1 MTVKLTE
8 RRRGAL
14 AALYVA
20 TEHNT
25 KKVRAAELYDTAATV
40 AGVEL
45 LRSQMDA
52 SAVLAEMKGELIH
65 SHETMGR
72 GNEYSLRDEGMEAI
86 VDMELPGDLSPDDLG
101 GPIFPKQ

>member
-20 TEHNT
+20 TEYNT
-25 KKVRAAELYDTAATV
+25 KKVRSAELYDTASTV
-40 AGVEL
+40 SGVEL

-52 SAVLAEMKGELIH
+52 SAIMAEMKGEFIY
-65 SHETMGR
+65 SHDTPSR
-72 GNEYSLRDEGMEAI
+72 GNQYSLRQKGVEAV
-86 VDMELPGDLSPDDLG
+86 VDMELPGDLSPADLG
-101 GPIFPKQ
+101 GPLFAQ